1 MRILNREAVAEALSH
16 AECIEAVE
24 AAMRAVS
31 RGDTIM
37 PLRRYMDIPR
47 QGGKFTLMPGYL
59 GEPCTFGVKIVSKYP
74 RAPDSPYGSHVGAV
88 MIFDSGQGIPLALLD
103 GSELTAI
110 RTAAASA
117 LATRILA
124 RADAAT
130 LAILGTGTQAQ
141 HHVRALTCVRPIT
154 EVRVWGRTCAHARR
168 LVQRLALPASVSA
181 RACDSARE
189 AVEGADIVCTTTSAA
204 EPVLER
210 QVAGAR
216 LPRQPGR
223 SAAIASSAEADID
236 VVTRSRFFV
245 DYRASAMDQAGELLA
260 AIKNGVVSES
270 HIAGEIGDVLAGRV
284 AGRSDDEEITVY
296 KSLGVAAQ
304 DLAAAYAAFRN
315 AESRKIGVDL
325 TWD

>member
-1 MRILNREAVAEALSH
+1 MRILNREAVAESLSH
-16 AECIEAVE
+16 AECIDAVE

-74 RAPDSPYGSHVGAV
+74 RSPDSPYGSHVGAV
-88 MIFDSGQGIPLALLD
+88 MIFNTEQGIPLALMD

-141 HHVRALTCVRPIT
+141 HHVQALTCVRPIT
-154 EVRVWGRTCAHARR
+154 ELRVWGRTHAHARR
-168 LVQRLALPASVSA
+168 LVRRLALPAPVAA
-181 RACDSARE
+181 RVCDSARR
-189 AVEGADIVCTTTSAA
+189 AVDGADIVCTTTSAA
-204 EPVLER
+204 EPVLEGKWL
-210 QVAGAR
+210 A
-216 LPRQPGR
+216 PGCHVNLVG
-223 SAAIASSAEADID
+223 AAIASSAEADVD
-236 VVTRSRFFV
+236 VVTRSRFYV
-245 DYRASAMDQAGELLA
+245 DYKASAMDQAGELLA
-260 AIKNGVVSES
+260 AIRDGAVSEA

-284 AGRSDDEEITVY
+284 AGRSNDREITVY

-315 AESRKIGVDL
+315 AESRNIGVDL

>member
-1 MRILNREAVAEALSH
+1 MRILNREAVAESLSH

-37 PLRRYMDIPR
+37 PLRRYLDIPHH
-47 QGGKFTLMPGYL
+47 GGKFTLMPGYL

-74 RAPDSPYGSHVGAV
+74 RSADSPHGSHVGAV
-88 MIFDSGQGIPLALLD
+88 MVFDSEEGIPLALLD
-103 GSELTAI
+103 GNELTAI
-110 RTAAASA
+110 RTSAASA

-124 RADAAT
+124 RAEAAT
-130 LAILGTGTQAQ
+130 LAILGTGTQAR
-141 HHVRALTCVRPIT
+141 HHIQALSCVRPIT
-154 EVRVWGRTCAHARR
+154 EVRVWGRTGAHARR
-168 LVQRLALPASVSA
+168 LVRRMALPASINA
-181 RACDSARE
+181 RVCGAARE

-204 EPVLER
+204 EPVLEGKWL
-210 QVAGAR
+210 A
-216 LPRQPGR
+216 PGCHVNLVG
-223 SAAIASSAEADID
+223 AAIAGSAEADID

-260 AIKNGVVSES
+260 AIRDGVVSES
-270 HIAGEIGDVLAGRV
+270 HIAGEIGEVLDGNAAGR
-284 AGRSDDEEITVY
+284 GDDEEITVY

-315 AESRKIGVDL
+315 AERKDIGVDL
-325 TWD
+325 KWN

>member
-1 MRILNREAVAEALSH
+1 MRVLNREAVAESLSH
-16 AECIEAVE
+16 AECIDAVE

-37 PLRRYMDIPR
+37 PLRRYMDIPQ

-74 RAPDSPYGSHVGAV
+74 RSADSPYGSHVGAV
-88 MIFDSGQGIPLALLD
+88 MIFDSEQGIPLALLD

-124 RADAAT
+124 RPDCAT
-130 LAILGTGTQAQ
+130 LAVLGTGTQAR
-141 HHVRALTCVRPIT
+141 HHVQALTCVRPIT
-154 EVRVWGRTCAHARR
+154 EVRIWGRTGSHARR
-168 LVQRLALPASVSA
+168 LARQLVSPAFGEA
-181 RACDSARE
+181 RVCGSARE
-189 AVEGADIVCTTTSAA
+189 AVDGADIICTTTSAA
-204 EPVLER
+204 EPLLEGR
-210 QVAGAR
+210 WLAAGCH
-216 LPRQPGR
+216 LNLVG
-223 SAAIASSAEADID
+223 AAIASSAEADVD
-236 VVTRSRFFV
+236 VVARSRFFV
-245 DYRASAMDQAGELLA
+245 DYKASAMDQAGELLA
-260 AIKNGVVSES
+260 AIRDGVVSES
-270 HIAGEIGDVLAGRV
+270 HIAGEIGDVLEGHVSGR
-284 AGRSDDEEITVY
+284 RDEEEITVY

-315 AESRKIGVDL
+315 AETGDIGVNL

>member
-1 MRILNREAVAEALSH
+1 MRILNREAVAESLSH
-16 AECIEAVE
+16 AECIDAVE

-37 PLRRYMDIPR
+37 PLRRYMDIPDH
-47 QGGKFTLMPGYL
+47 GGKFTLMPGYL

-74 RAPDSPYGSHVGAV
+74 RSPDSPYGSHVGAV
-88 MIFDSGQGIPLALLD
+88 MIFDSEQGIPLALMD

-117 LATRILA
+117 LATRVLA

-141 HHVRALTCVRPIT
+141 HHVQALTCVRPIT
-154 EVRVWGRTCAHARR
+154 ELRVWGRTHAHARR
-168 LVQRLALPASVSA
+168 LVRRLALPAPIAA
-181 RACDSARE
+181 RVCDSARR
-189 AVEGADIVCTTTSAA
+189 AVDGADIVCTTTSAA
-204 EPVLER
+204 EPVLEGKWL
-210 QVAGAR
+210 A
-216 LPRQPGR
+216 PGCHVNLVG
-223 SAAIASSAEADID
+223 AAIASSAEADVD
-236 VVTRSRFFV
+236 VVTRSRFYV
-245 DYRASAMDQAGELLA
+245 DYKASAMDQAGELLA
-260 AIKNGVVSES
+260 AIRDGAVSEA

-284 AGRSDDEEITVY
+284 AGRSNDREITVY

-315 AESRKIGVDL
+315 AESRNIGVDL

>member
-1 MRILNREAVAEALSH
+1 MRILNREAVAESLSH
-16 AECIEAVE
+16 ADCIDAVE

-37 PLRRYMDIPR
+37 PLRRYMDIPGH
-47 QGGKFTLMPGYL
+47 GGKFTLMPGYL

-74 RAPDSPYGSHVGAV
+74 RSPDSPYGSHVGAV
-88 MIFDSGQGIPLALLD
+88 MIFDSDEGIPLALLD

-130 LAILGTGTQAQ
+130 LAILGSGTQAQ
-141 HHVRALTCVRPIT
+141 HHVQALTCVRPIT
-154 EVRVWGRTCAHARR
+154 EVRVWGRTDAHARR
-168 LVQRLALPASVSA
+168 LVRRLALPASVSA
-181 RACDSARE
+181 RVCDSARQ
-189 AVEGADIVCTTTSAA
+189 AVDGADIVCTTTSAA
-204 EPVLER
+204 EPVLEGR
-210 QVAGAR
+210 WLA
-216 LPRQPGR
+216 PGCHVNLVG
-223 SAAIASSAEADID
+223 AAIASSAEADVD

-245 DYRASAMDQAGELLA
+245 DYRASAMDQAGELLT
-260 AIKNGVVSES
+260 AIRDGVVSEA

-284 AGRSDDEEITVY
+284 AGRSDDGEITVY

-304 DLAAAYAAFRN
+304 DLAAAYAAFRH

>member
-16 AECIEAVE
+16 AECIDAVE
-24 AAMRAVS
+24 SAMRAVS

-74 RAPDSPYGSHVGAV
+74 RSPDSPYGSHVGAV
-88 MIFDSGQGIPLALLD
+88 MIFDSGEGIPLALLD

-124 RADAAT
+124 RAGGAT

-141 HHVRALTCVRPIT
+141 HHVQALTCVRPIT
-154 EVRVWGRTCAHARR
+154 EVRVWGRTDAHARR
-168 LVQRLALPASVSA
+168 LVRQLALPAAVSA
-181 RACDSARE
+181 RVCDSARE
-189 AVEGADIVCTTTSAA
+189 AVDGADIVCTTTSAA
-204 EPVLER
+204 EPVLEGKWL
-210 QVAGAR
+210 A
-216 LPRQPGR
+216 PGCHVNLVG
-223 SAAIASSAEADID
+223 AAISSSAEADVD

-245 DYRASAMDQAGELLA
+245 DYRASAMDQAGELLD
-260 AIKNGVVSES
+260 AIGNGAVSES

-284 AGRSDDEEITVY
+284 AGRRDDEEITVY

-304 DLAAAYAAFRN
+304 DLAAAHAAFRN

>member
-1 MRILNREAVAEALSH
+1 MRILNREAVADALSH

-37 PLRRYMDIPR
+37 PLRRYMDIPGH
-47 QGGKFTLMPGYL
+47 GGKFTLMPGYL

-74 RAPDSPYGSHVGAV
+74 RSPDSPYGSHVGAV
-88 MIFDSGQGIPLALLD
+88 MIFDSGEGIPLALLD

-124 RADAAT
+124 RADGAT

-141 HHVRALTCVRPIT
+141 HHVRALTCVRPIA
-154 EVRVWGRTCAHARR
+154 EVRVWGRTDAHARR
-168 LVQRLALPASVSA
+168 LVRRLALSASVSA
-181 RACDSARE
+181 RVCDSARE
-189 AVEGADIVCTTTSAA
+189 AVDGAYIVCTTTSAA
-204 EPVLER
+204 EPVLEGKWL
-210 QVAGAR
+210 A
-216 LPRQPGR
+216 PGCHVNLVG
-223 SAAIASSAEADID
+223 AAIAGSAEADID

-245 DYRASAMDQAGELLA
+245 DYKASAMDQAGELLS
-260 AIKNGVVSES
+260 AIREGAVTEA
-270 HIAGEIGDVLAGRV
+270 HIAGEIGDVLAGNV
-284 AGRSDDEEITVY
+284 SGRRDDEEITVY

-315 AESRKIGVDL
+315 AEERDIGVDL

>member
-47 QGGKFTLMPGYL
+47 HGGKFTLMPGYL

-154 EVRVWGRTCAHARR
+154 EVRVWGRTDAHARR
-168 LVQRLALPASVSA
+168 LVRRLALPASVSA
-181 RACDSARE
+181 RVCDSARK
-189 AVEGADIVCTTTSAA
+189 AVDGADVVCTTTSAA
-204 EPVLER
+204 EPVLEGKWL
-210 QVAGAR
+210 A
-216 LPRQPGR
+216 PGCHVNLVG
-223 SAAIASSAEADID
+223 AAIAGSAEADVD
-236 VVTRSRFFV
+236 VVTRSRFYV
-245 DYRASAMDQAGELLA
+245 DYKASAMDQAGELLA
-260 AIKNGVVSES
+260 AIRDGVVSEA

>member
-1 MRILNREAVAEALSH
+1 MRILNREAVAESLSH

-24 AAMRAVS
+24 SAMRAVS

-37 PLRRYMDIPR
+37 PLRRYLDIPG

-141 HHVRALTCVRPIT
+141 HHVRALTCLRPIA
-154 EVRVWGRTCAHARR
+154 EVRVWGRTGSHALR
-168 LVQRLALPASVSA
+168 LVRRLPASVSA
-181 RACDSARE
+181 RVCDSARE
-189 AVEGADIVCTTTSAA
+189 AVDGADIVCTTTSAA
-204 EPVLER
+204 QPVLKGEWL
-210 QVAGAR
+210 A
-216 LPRQPGR
+216 PGCHVNLVG
-223 SAAIASSAEADID
+223 AAIASSAEADVD

-245 DYRASAMDQAGELLA
+245 DYKASAMDQAGELLA
-260 AIKNGVVSES
+260 AISDGVVSES
-270 HIAGEIGDVLAGRV
+270 HIAGEIGDVLAGNV
-284 AGRSDDEEITVY
+284 SGRRDDREITVY

-315 AESRKIGVDL
+315 AESRNIGVDL
-325 TWD
+325 TWE

>member
-24 AAMRAVS
+24 SAMRAVA

-74 RAPDSPYGSHVGAV
+74 RSADSPYGSHVGAV
-88 MIFDSGQGIPLALLD
+88 MIFDSVEGIPLALLD

-124 RADAAT
+124 RADGAT
-130 LAILGTGTQAQ
+130 LAILGTGTQAL
-141 HHVRALTCVRPIT
+141 HHVQALTCVRPIT
-154 EVRVWGRTCAHARR
+154 EVRVWGRTGAHARR
-168 LVQRLALPASVSA
+168 LLRRLALPVSVSA
-181 RACDSARE
+181 RVCDRARE
-189 AVEGADIVCTTTSAA
+189 AVDGADIVCTTTSAA
-204 EPVLER
+204 EPVLEGKWL
-210 QVAGAR
+210 A
-216 LPRQPGR
+216 PGCHVNLVG
-223 SAAIASSAEADID
+223 AAIASSAEADVD

-245 DYRASAMDQAGELLA
+245 DYKASAMDQAGELLA
-260 AIKNGVVSES
+260 AIRDGAVSEA
-270 HIAGEIGDVLAGRV
+270 HIAGEIGEVLAGDV
-284 AGRSDDEEITVY
+284 SGRRDDGEITVY

-315 AESRKIGVDL
+315 AESRNIGVEL

>member
-1 MRILNREAVAEALSH
+1 MRILNREAVAESLSH
-16 AECIEAVE
+16 AECIDAVE

-37 PLRRYMDIPR
+37 PLRRYMDIPDH
-47 QGGKFTLMPGYL
+47 GGKFTLMPGYL

-74 RAPDSPYGSHVGAV
+74 RSPDSPYGSHVGAV
-88 MIFDSGQGIPLALLD
+88 MIFDSEQGIPLALMD

-141 HHVRALTCVRPIT
+141 HHVQALTCVRPIT
-154 EVRVWGRTCAHARR
+154 EVRVWGRTHAYANR
-168 LVQRLALPASVSA
+168 LVRRLALPASVAA
-181 RACDSARE
+181 RVCDSARR
-189 AVEGADIVCTTTSAA
+189 AVDGADIVCTTTSAA
-204 EPVLER
+204 EPVLEGKWL
-210 QVAGAR
+210 A
-216 LPRQPGR
+216 PGCHVNLVG
-223 SAAIASSAEADID
+223 AAIASSAEADVD
-236 VVTRSRFFV
+236 VVTRSRFYV
-245 DYRASAMDQAGELLA
+245 DYKASAMDQAGELLA
-260 AIKNGVVSES
+260 AIRDGVVSES

-284 AGRSDDEEITVY
+284 AGRRDDEEITVY

-304 DLAAAYAAFRN
+304 DLAAAHAAFRN
-315 AESRKIGVDL
+315 AESRNIGVDL

>member
-1 MRILNREAVAEALSH
+1 MRILNREAVAESLSH

-24 AAMRAVS
+24 VAMRAVS

-37 PLRRYMDIPR
+37 PLRRYLDIPGR
-47 QGGKFTLMPGYL
+47 GGKFTLMPGYL

-130 LAILGTGTQAQ
+130 LAILGTGTQAR
-141 HHVRALTCVRPIT
+141 HHVRALSCVRPIT
-154 EVRVWGRTCAHARR
+154 EVRVWGRTDAHARR
-168 LVQRLALPASVSA
+168 LVRRLALPASVSA
-181 RACDSARE
+181 RVCDSARK
-189 AVEGADIVCTTTSAA
+189 AVDGADVVCTTTSAA
-204 EPVLER
+204 EPVLEGKWL
-210 QVAGAR
+210 A
-216 LPRQPGR
+216 PGCHVNLVG
-223 SAAIASSAEADID
+223 AAIAGSAEADVD
-236 VVTRSRFFV
+236 VVTRSRFYV
-245 DYRASAMDQAGELLA
+245 DYKASAMDQAGELLA
-260 AIKNGVVSES
+260 AIRDGVVSEA

>member
-168 LVQRLALPASVSA
+168 LVQRLALPASVSI
-181 RACDSARE
+181 RACDSALE

-204 EPVLER
+204 EPVLKGR
-210 QVAGAR
+210 WLA
-216 LPRQPGR
+216 PGCHVNLVG
-223 SAAIASSAEADID
+223 AAIASSAEADID

>member
-1 MRILNREAVAEALSH
+1 MRILNREAVAESLSH

-37 PLRRYMDIPR
+37 PLRRYIDIPHH
-47 QGGKFTLMPGYL
+47 GGKFTLMPGYL

-74 RAPDSPYGSHVGAV
+74 RSADSPHGSHVGAV
-88 MIFDSGQGIPLALLD
+88 MIFDSEEGIPLALLD
-103 GSELTAI
+103 GNELTAI
-110 RTAAASA
+110 RTSSASA

-124 RADAAT
+124 RAGGAT
-130 LAILGTGTQAQ
+130 LAILGTGTQAR
-141 HHVRALTCVRPIT
+141 HHVQALSCVRPVT
-154 EVRVWGRTCAHARR
+154 EVRVWGRTGAHARLLLR
-168 LVQRLALPASVSA
+168 RLALPASVTA
-181 RACDSARE
+181 RVCGSARE
-189 AVEGADIVCTTTSAA
+189 AVEGADLVCTTTSAA
-204 EPVLER
+204 EPVLEGKWL
-210 QVAGAR
+210 A
-216 LPRQPGR
+216 PGCHVNLVG
-223 SAAIASSAEADID
+223 AAIAGSAEADID

-260 AIKNGVVSES
+260 AIRDGVVSDL

-284 AGRSDDEEITVY
+284 AGRRNDGEITVY

-315 AESRKIGVDL
+315 AERKDVGVDL
-325 TWD
+325 TWN

>member
-1 MRILNREAVAEALSH
+1 MRILNREAVAESLSH
-16 AECIEAVE
+16 AECIDAVE

-37 PLRRYMDIPR
+37 PLRRYMDIPGH
-47 QGGKFTLMPGYL
+47 GGKFTLMPGYL

-74 RAPDSPYGSHVGAV
+74 RSLDSPYGSHVGAV
-88 MIFDSGQGIPLALLD
+88 MIFDSEQGIPLALMD

-141 HHVRALTCVRPIT
+141 HHVQALTCVRPIT
-154 EVRVWGRTCAHARR
+154 ELRVWGRTHAYARR
-168 LVQRLALPASVSA
+168 LVRRLALPAPIAA
-181 RACDSARE
+181 RVCDSARR
-189 AVEGADIVCTTTSAA
+189 AVDGADIVCTTTSAA
-204 EPVLER
+204 EPVLEGKWL
-210 QVAGAR
+210 A
-216 LPRQPGR
+216 PGCHVNLVG
-223 SAAIASSAEADID
+223 AAIASSAEADVD
-236 VVTRSRFFV
+236 VVTRSRFYV
-245 DYRASAMDQAGELLA
+245 DYKASAMDQAGELLA
-260 AIKNGVVSES
+260 AIRDGAVSEA

-284 AGRSDDEEITVY
+284 AGRSNDREITVY

-315 AESRKIGVDL
+315 AESRNIGVDL

>member
-1 MRILNREAVAEALSH
+1 MRILNREAVAESLSH
-16 AECIEAVE
+16 AECIDAVE

-37 PLRRYMDIPR
+37 PLRRYMDIPDH
-47 QGGKFTLMPGYL
+47 GGKFTLMPGYL

-74 RAPDSPYGSHVGAV
+74 RSPDSPYGSHVGAV
-88 MIFDSGQGIPLALLD
+88 MIFNSEQGIPLALMD

-141 HHVRALTCVRPIT
+141 HHVQALTCVRPIT
-154 EVRVWGRTCAHARR
+154 ELRVWGRTHAHARR
-168 LVQRLALPASVSA
+168 LVRRLALPAPIAA
-181 RACDSARE
+181 RVCDSARR
-189 AVEGADIVCTTTSAA
+189 AVDGADIVCTTTSAA
-204 EPVLER
+204 EPVLEGKWL
-210 QVAGAR
+210 A
-216 LPRQPGR
+216 PGCHVNLVG
-223 SAAIASSAEADID
+223 AAIASSAEADVD
-236 VVTRSRFFV
+236 VVTRSRFYV
-245 DYRASAMDQAGELLA
+245 DYKASAMDQAGELLA
-260 AIKNGVVSES
+260 AIRDGAVSEA

-284 AGRSDDEEITVY
+284 AGRSNDREITVY

-315 AESRKIGVDL
+315 AESRNIGVDL

>member
-1 MRILNREAVAEALSH
+1 MRILNREAVAESLSH
-16 AECIEAVE
+16 AECIDAVE

-74 RAPDSPYGSHVGAV
+74 RSPDSPYGSHVGAV
-88 MIFDSGQGIPLALLD
+88 MIFDSEQGIPLALLD

-141 HHVRALTCVRPIT
+141 HHVQALTCVRPIT
-154 EVRVWGRTCAHARR
+154 ELRVWGRTHAHARR
-168 LVQRLALPASVSA
+168 LVRRLALPASVAA
-181 RACDSARE
+181 RVCDSARR
-189 AVEGADIVCTTTSAA
+189 AVDGADIVCTTTSAA
-204 EPVLER
+204 EPVL
-210 QVAGAR
+210 AGKWLA
-216 LPRQPGR
+216 PGCHVNLVG
-223 SAAIASSAEADID
+223 AAIASSAEADVD
-236 VVTRSRFFV
+236 VVTRSRFYV
-245 DYRASAMDQAGELLA
+245 DYKASAMDQAGELLA
-260 AIKNGVVSES
+260 AIRDGAVSEA

-284 AGRSDDEEITVY
+284 AGRSNDREITVY

-315 AESRKIGVDL
+315 AESRNIGVDL